1 MSRAQRVAEV
11 LRGMETLE
19 EVQIALSY
27 CVDEGYITSQEDL
40 WDCFEQGAIP
50 KFDYRDVGTVPGY
63 AYSWDETRF
72 LMGHGDSGEFFI
84 LESSL
89 AREVSR
95 LIDAVENAWREEG

>member
-1 MSRAQRVAEV
+1 MSRALRATEV
-11 LRGMETLE
+11 LWGVKTLE

-50 KFDYRDVGTVPGY
+50 RFAYLDVGRVPGY

-84 LESSL
+84 LECSL
-89 AREVSR
+89 AWEVSR